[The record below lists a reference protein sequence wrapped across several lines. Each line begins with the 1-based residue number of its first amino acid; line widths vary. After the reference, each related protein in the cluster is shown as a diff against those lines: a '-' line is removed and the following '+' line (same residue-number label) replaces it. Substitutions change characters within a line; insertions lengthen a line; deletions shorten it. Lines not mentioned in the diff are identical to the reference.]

1 MFAVCALLC
10 FVVVGLKQ
18 FTHMLQDYFI
28 KLTPVPMEQLLGYLP
43 EWLHQVNLILLSLN
57 QVFGG
62 HADDNVHTE

>member
-1 MFAVCALLC
+1 MLCCVLLLL
-10 FVVVGLKQ
+10 GIKQ
-18 FTHMLQDYFI
+18 ITHTLQDYLI

-57 QVFGG
+57 QVVGE